1 MPTSEPVENADRIIR
16 EHERDVERV
25 RAGNRRIGRVIIVT
39 SAVGIVVATVLD
51 VIGAAR

>member
-1 MPTSEPVENADRIIR
+1 MTAEEAIR

-25 RAGNRRIGRVIIVT
+25 RAANRRIGRVIIVT
-39 SAVGIVVATVLD
+39 SSIGIVVATVLD